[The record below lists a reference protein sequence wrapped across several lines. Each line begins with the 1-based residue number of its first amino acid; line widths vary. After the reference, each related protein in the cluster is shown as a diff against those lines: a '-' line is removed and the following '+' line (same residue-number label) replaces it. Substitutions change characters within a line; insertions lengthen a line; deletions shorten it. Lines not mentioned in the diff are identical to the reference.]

1 MLVLMLPRCAWASLT
16 WTRVGFSSLLRGGLQ
31 SARLGVLPP
40 FAKQLWS
47 PSIRRAQEPF
57 PLDGFVNRDVELFHH
72 ERSRFF
78 RNVGLF
84 CLSQFAFWLYLADLA
99 FTTLRETTA
108 VPEKPGSSESP
119 ERPPAPTRPWLGN
132 LFNLTSGNFGSAKWR
147 YGFSATCVTVGTL
160 IFVAGFFFARRS
172 VSRILLLR
180 GSQEVTFTT
189 YYLFGYTS
197 SFTVPLRHICCMSHR
212 SEVAAIIPVKIK
224 GKPFYFLL
232 DKQGSITNN
241 PLFDI
246 TVGAYR
252 EW

>member
-1 MLVLMLPRCAWASLT
+1 MLLLLPRARGAWASPWARGGL
-16 WTRVGFSSLLRGGLQ
+16 SLLRGGLR
-31 SARLGVLPP
+31 SARLGAAAPP
-40 FAKQLWS
+40 FARRQLWS
-47 PSIRRAQEPF
+47 PPAGRRAEEPF

-72 ERSRFF
+72 ERPRFF

-84 CLSQFAFWLYLADLA
+84 CVSQLAFWLYLADLA
-99 FTTLRETTA
+99 LTTLRETPPD
-108 VPEKPGSSESP
+108 PEKAGSE
-119 ERPPAPTRPWLGN
+119 ERPPSRPWLGN
-132 LFNLTSGNFGSAKWR
+132 LFNLTSGSAKWR
-147 YGFSATCVTVGTL
+147 YGFSATCLAVGTL

-172 VSRILLLR
+172 VSRVLLLR

-197 SFTVPLRHICCMSHR
+197 SFTVPLRHISCMSHR

-232 DKQGSITNN
+232 DKQGSITSN

>member
-1 MLVLMLPRCAWASLT
+1 MLLLLAARGAWASL
-16 WTRVGFSSLLRGGLQ
+16 WTRVGLSSLLP
-31 SARLGVLPP
+31 SSRLGVSPWV
-40 FAKQLWS
+40 KRLWS
-47 PSIRRAQEPF
+47 PSGRRAQEAF
-57 PLDGFVNRDVELFHH
+57 PLDGFVSRDVELFRH
-72 ERSRFF
+72 ERPRFF

-84 CLSQFAFWLYLADLA
+84 CISQFAFWLYLADLG
-99 FTTLRETTA
+99 FTTLRGA
-108 VPEKPGSSESP
+108 PEEPGSASEP
-119 ERPPAPTRPWLGN
+119 PAERPPARPWLGN
-132 LFNLTSGNFGSAKWR
+132 LFNLTEGNFGSAKWR
-147 YGFSATCVTVGTL
+147 YGFSATCVAIGTL

-172 VSRILLLR
+172 VSRVLLLR

-197 SFTVPLRHICCMSHR
+197 SFTVPLRHVSCMSHR

-224 GKPFYFLL
+224 GRPFYFLL
-232 DKQGSITNN
+232 DKQGSIASN

>member
-1 MLVLMLPRCAWASLT
+1 MLLLLQVRGAWASPRA
-16 WTRVGFSSLLRGGLQ
+16 RVGFSSLLRGGFP
-31 SARLGVLPP
+31 SARLGVPP
-40 FAKQLWS
+40 TAKRLWS
-47 PSIRRAQEPF
+47 PAGRPAQEPF
-57 PLDGFVNRDVELFHH
+57 PLDGFVNRDVELFRH
-72 ERSRFF
+72 ERPRFF

-84 CLSQFAFWLYLADLA
+84 CISQFACWLYLADLA
-99 FTTLRETTA
+99 FTTLREA
-108 VPEKPGSSESP
+108 PPGPEKPGSESP
-119 ERPPAPTRPWLGN
+119 EGASQPARPWLGN
-132 LFNLTSGNFGSAKWR
+132 LFNLTSGNHGSAKWR
-147 YGFSATCVTVGTL
+147 YGFSATCVAVGTL
-160 IFVAGFFFARRS
+160 IFVAGFVFARRS
-172 VSRILLLR
+172 VSRVLLLR

-197 SFTVPLRHICCMSHR
+197 SFTVPLRHISCMSHR

-232 DKQGSITNN
+232 DKQGSIASS

>member
-1 MLVLMLPRCAWASLT
+1 MLLLPARGAWASPGARAGL
-16 WTRVGFSSLLRGGLQ
+16 SLLRGLLRG
-31 SARLGVLPP
+31 APP
-40 FAKQLWS
+40 FARRFCS
-47 PSIRRAQEPF
+47 PAGRPAQEPF
-57 PLDGFVNRDVELFHH
+57 PLDGFVSRDVVLFQH
-72 ERSRFF
+72 ERPRFF
-78 RNVGLF
+78 RTVGLF
-84 CLSQFAFWLYLADLA
+84 CFGQFAFWLYLADLA
-99 FTTLRETTA
+99 FTTLREA
-108 VPEKPGSSESP
+108 PAGPEETGSATP
-119 ERPPAPTRPWLGN
+119 QRRPARPWLGN

-147 YGFSATCVTVGTL
+147 YGFSGSCVAVGTL
-160 IFVAGFFFARRS
+160 ILVAGFFFARRS
-172 VSRILLLR
+172 VSRVLLLR

-197 SFTVPLRHICCMSHR
+197 SFTVPLRHVCCRNHR

-232 DKQGSITNN
+232 DKQGSIASN